1 MEKDI
6 KIAALIPCYNE
17 ELTISKVISDVKKYI
32 PGATVYVYDNNST
45 DNTSEAARKCGA
57 QVRHESRAGK
67 GNVIRTM
74 FREVDADIYI
84 MVDGDDT
91 YDLSEIDLLMEKVTQ
106 NTADMAVGD
115 RLSSSYFTVNK
126 RRFHNF
132 GNKLVRYCINSLFS
146 SCIHDPMSGLRVLN
160 RQFVKGFPVL
170 SKGFEIE
177 TEMTLHALDKN
188 FKIFE
193 APVEYSDRM
202 EGSHS
207 KLNTIKDGYKVIKTI
222 ITMLKDYRPL
232 FFFSVISLI
241 FTALFLAFF
250 IPVLIGYFKTGEV
263 AKFPTL
269 IATIGIGIFAA
280 LSFMCGLILDT
291 IKKYSRQFYEIALN
305 IQNERNNK

>member
-1 MEKDI
+1 MRKNV
-6 KIAALIPCYNE
+6 KIAAVIPCFNE
-17 ELTISKVISDVKKYI
+17 ELTISKVISDIKKYI
-32 PGATVYVYDNNST
+32 PDTTVYVYDNNST
-45 DNTSEAARKCGA
+45 DNTSKAAKESGA
-57 QVRHESRAGK
+57 MVRHESRAGK

-91 YDLSEIDLLMEKVTQ
+91 YDLSEISNLVELVEQ
-106 NTADMAVGD
+106 NKFDMVVGD
-115 RLSSSYFTVNK
+115 RLSSSYFAVNK

-132 GNKLVRYCINSLFS
+132 GNRLVRDWINFLFS
-146 SCIHDPMSGLRVLN
+146 SRINDVMSGLRVFN

-188 FKIFE
+188 FRIHE
-193 APVEYSDRM
+193 VPVQYSDRI
-202 EGSHS
+202 EGSFS

-232 FFFSVISLI
+232 FFFSMISLV
-241 FTALFLAFF
+241 FTAVFLAFF
-250 IPVLIGYFKTGEV
+250 IPILVEFFRTGEV

-269 IATIGIGIFAA
+269 IVTIGIGVFAA

-305 IQNERNNK
+305 MQNERNKK